1 MFLHLLNV
9 ITAYRPNKFSK
20 QLKQATKEKHDAIE
34 SHPFIA
40 SMIDGT
46 LSDFKYAIYLNN
58 LLPIYKAV
66 EMCLFHGMDHDL
78 MQSKKICN
86 DVDAYVNYLNVN
98 IDKPEYIFNN
108 QWLTHFLAKDRFLQK
123 AELYIRWLADMYG
136 GQIIKRNIRF
146 HSKYVFDNLRKDI
159 QVIRTMIE
167 DGLDD
172 TNIHSLIEEVNKAYE
187 YHHVLADNIHNLVD
201 KKSCMQ

>member
-20 QLKQATKEKHDAIE
+20 QIKKATKEKHDAIE
-34 SHPFIA
+34 KHPFIK
-40 SMIDGT
+40 SMIDGS

-66 EMCLFHGMDHDL
+66 EMFLFYSTPVDRDL
-78 MQSKKICN
+78 LQSRKINN
-86 DVDAYVNYLNVN
+86 DLNEYIRFLGIN
-98 IDKPEYIFNN
+98 IDRSEYIFNKE
-108 QWLTHFLAKDRFLQK
+108 WLNYFLFKDKFLQK

-146 HSKYVFDNLRKDI
+146 NSKYDFNDLRNEIKL
-159 QVIRTMIE
+159 IRRMIE
-167 DGLDD
+167 DGLDE
-172 TNIHSLIEEVNKAYE
+172 TNVDSFIEEVNKAYE
-187 YHHVLADNIHNLVD
+187 FHHQLADKINELPER
-201 KKSCMQ
+201 SL

>member
-20 QLKQATKEKHDAIE
+20 QIKKATKEKHDAIE
-34 SHPFIA
+34 KHPFIK
-40 SMIDGT
+40 SMIDGS

-66 EMCLFHGMDHDL
+66 EMFLFNGVDSDL
-78 MQSKKICN
+78 LQSKKINN
-86 DVDAYVNYLNVN
+86 DLNEYVRFLGVK
-98 IDKPEYIFNN
+98 IEKPEYIFYKE
-108 QWLTHFLAKDRFLQK
+108 WLDHFLQKDKFFKK

-146 HSKYVFDNLRKDI
+146 NSKYGFYDLRNEIK
-159 QVIRTMIE
+159 VIRRMIE
-167 DGLDD
+167 DGLDE
-172 TNIHSLIEEVNKAYE
+172 TNVDRFIEEVNKAYE
-187 YHHVLADNIHNLVD
+187 FHRQLADKINELPNIN
-201 KKSCMQ
+201 S

>member
-1 MFLHLLNV
+1 MFLHLLTV

-20 QLKQATKEKHDAIE
+20 QIKKATKEKHDAIE
-34 SHPFIA
+34 KHPFIK

-66 EMCLFHGMDHDL
+66 EMFLFYSNPVDEDL
-78 MQSKKICN
+78 LQSRKINN
-86 DVDAYVNYLNVN
+86 DLNEYIRLLGIN
-98 IDKPEYIFNN
+98 IDRPEYIFNKE
-108 QWLTHFLAKDRFLQK
+108 WLNYFLFKDKFLQK

-146 HSKYVFDNLRKDI
+146 NSKYNFNDLRNEIKI
-159 QVIRTMIE
+159 IRRMIE
-167 DGLDD
+167 DGLDEA
-172 TNIHSLIEEVNKAYE
+172 NVERFIEEVNKAYE
-187 YHHVLADNIHNLVD
+187 FHRQLADKINELPER
-201 KKSCMQ
+201 SL

>member
-20 QLKQATKEKHDAIE
+20 QIKKATKEKHDAIE
-34 SHPFIA
+34 KHPFIK
-40 SMIDGT
+40 SMIDGS

-66 EMCLFHGMDHDL
+66 EMFLFYSNPVDKDL
-78 MQSKKICN
+78 LQSRKINN
-86 DVDAYVNYLNVN
+86 DLNEYIRFLGIN
-98 IDKPEYIFNN
+98 IDRPEYIFNKE
-108 QWLTHFLAKDRFLQK
+108 WLNYFLFKDKFLQK

-146 HSKYVFDNLRKDI
+146 NSKYDFNDLRNEIKL
-159 QVIRTMIE
+159 IRRMIE
-167 DGLDD
+167 DGLDE
-172 TNIHSLIEEVNKAYE
+172 TNVDSFIEEVNKAYE
-187 YHHVLADNIHNLVD
+187 FHRQLADKINELPER
-201 KKSCMQ
+201 SL

>member
-20 QLKQATKEKHDAIE
+20 QIKKATKEKHDAIE
-34 SHPFIA
+34 KHPFIK
-40 SMIDGT
+40 SMIDGS

-66 EMCLFHGMDHDL
+66 EMFLFYSTPVDRDL
-78 MQSKKICN
+78 LQSRKINN
-86 DVDAYVNYLNVN
+86 DLNEYIRFLGIN
-98 IDKPEYIFNN
+98 IDRPEYIFNKE
-108 QWLTHFLAKDRFLQK
+108 WLNYFLFKDKFLQK

-146 HSKYVFDNLRKDI
+146 NSKYDFDDLRNEIKL
-159 QVIRTMIE
+159 IRRMIE
-167 DGLDD
+167 DGLDE
-172 TNIHSLIEEVNKAYE
+172 TNVDRFIEEVNKAYE
-187 YHHVLADNIHNLVD
+187 FHHQLADKINELPER
-201 KKSCMQ
+201 SL